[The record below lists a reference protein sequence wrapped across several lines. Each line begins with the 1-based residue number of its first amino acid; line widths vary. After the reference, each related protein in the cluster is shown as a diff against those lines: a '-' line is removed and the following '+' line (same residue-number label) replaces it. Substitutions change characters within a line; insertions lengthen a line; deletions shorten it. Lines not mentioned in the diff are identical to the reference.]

1 MSLAPP
7 VSRSNFHYNGDLY
20 VEVGT
25 LNRHKRATIEEITA
39 ILRPDLK
46 KKSPKS
52 SIDAPKDQVGHWYEA
67 QLIHYGLP
75 PSKDKARAKMRLLE
89 ALNSTRLAVPPNIA
103 QMEAEMKREYAAAER
118 KAKAQ
123 YKASREPAQKNEPVA
138 AGKKR
143 KQSEPSVYTNNIN
156 VNISLGTD
164 FRGLPG
170 AVYASEGQSPAKK
183 AKTGPSKPASKKTEG
198 LGSSKPSKKA
208 TEPRIEQPS
217 SPAQQAPKRPIQAA
231 RSAKLTEAW
240 LKDPSIGPGPVGYST
255 TPSSRFSLADGNPP
269 QPSITKKAGAAKDK
283 APATMQPNNNKKDSK
298 VKQEPKVEGKTQIK
312 KEVGAGKESKANM
325 KTKVKKEPSA
335 KSPPKIKP
343 EPDTDTSHTPNL
355 PAVGFINGI
364 YDLSCPTVA
373 REWGSTDLTLT
384 LALEGT
390 TVWGAYDL
398 GMFSGI
404 LFLPN
409 RPWHASNEALPF
421 TWRGRENGE
430 GEMSFGHGC
439 QGEISFLGKGRVEGW
454 ISVYGRCAFTG
465 VRRAGAG
472 TVATARPARSMKGE
486 WEGYNERTYDEE
498 RSGRWG

>member
-1 MSLAPP
+1 MSFAPP
-7 VSRSNFHYNGDLY
+7 VSRGSFHYNGDLY

-25 LNRHKRATIEEITA
+25 LNRHKRATVEEITT

-46 KKSPKS
+46 KKSTKS

-89 ALNSTRLAVPPNIA
+89 ALNSSKVAVPANIA

-123 YKASREPAQKNEPVA
+123 YKASIEPTKNKSEPLA

-143 KQSEPSVYTNNIN
+143 KQSEPSGNTNNIN
-156 VNISLGTD
+156 VNITLGND

-170 AVYASEGQSPAKK
+170 GVIASDGQSPAKK
-183 AKTGPSKPASKKTEG
+183 AKTAPSKPAAKKTEG
-198 LGSSKPSKKA
+198 VGLSKPSKK
-208 TEPRIEQPS
+208 TTDPS
-217 SPAQQAPKRPIQAA
+217 S
-231 RSAKLTEAW
+231 
-240 LKDPSIGPGPVGYST
+240 
-255 TPSSRFSLADGNPP
+255 
-269 QPSITKKAGAAKDK
+269 TKKTGAAKDK
-283 APATMQPNNNKKDSK
+283 TPAKKPPGDNNKKDSK
-298 VKQEPKVEGKTQIK
+298 IKQESKVEGKTQIK
-312 KEVGAGKESKANM
+312 KEVGVGKEPKANA
-325 KTKVKKEPSA
+325 KTKVKKEPSTKPA
-335 KSPPKIKP
+335 SQIKR
-343 EPDTDTSHTPNL
+343 EPDTDISPTTPNL
-355 PAVGFINGI
+355 PAVGFINGV
-364 YDLSCPTVA
+364 YDLSCDTA
-373 REWGSTDLTLT
+373 EGQWGCTDLTLT

-404 LFLPN
+404 LFLPD
-409 RPWHASNEALPF
+409 RPWHASKEPLPF

-430 GEMSFGHGC
+430 GEMSFGNGC

-454 ISVYGRCAFTG
+454 INVYGNCAFNG

-472 TVATARPARSMKGE
+472 TVATTRPARSMKVE
-486 WEGYNERTYDEE
+486 WEGYNERAYEEE
-498 RSGRWG
+498 RTGRWG